1 MKNSSKSTAK
11 EYADKSKSDPYLTLV
26 NSRVKNLNLE
36 SENTEFLLCKKSFV
50 RLLKTKLS
58 GEADNEFIEGFEKYT
73 FGLGNII
80 DTLKNHLEYS
90 QKRIQNKDT
99 EIENLIS
106 RLRYMD
112 SLKDQRIALS
122 EKILELTQERLDR
135 RDREIESLSEEMTLL
150 KANPDRRKGGTTAYF
165 GKLCIEKN

>member
-26 NSRVKNLNLE
+26 NSRVKNLNRE

-73 FGLGNII
+73 FRLGNMI
-80 DTLKNHLEYS
+80 DTLKNHLEWS
-90 QKRIQNKDT
+90 QKCLQSHKDYIESKDT
-99 EIENLIS
+99 IKDRKIKHLVSMSDTWMQMYERESRENKSLRGEI
-106 RLRYMD
+106 
-112 SLKDQRIALS
+112 
-122 EKILELTQERLDR
+122 
-135 RDREIESLSEEMTLL
+135 TLL
-150 KANPDRRKGGTTAYF
+150 KANPDRKKGGTITYF
-165 GKLCIEKN
+165 GKLSIEKN